1 MEDKNCE
8 MLYEYLRSILYDSKI
23 QTLDIEQL
31 DEPFQK
37 LGKGL
42 VYLQSAVEEML
53 QYSED
58 LSHGNL

>member
-53 QYSED
+53 QYS
-58 LSHGNL
+58 